1 MEGFKLWLHPFNWK
15 QSPLPLRIKELQHA
29 TAHDERISL
38 LREVC
43 CIASTY
49 SIDVAKLAEVVIHQ
63 ESLVVSNKEAASS
76 VRLPLSLAQID
87 QFDILE
93 SPVQRSDAALGFVAY
108 GYPMQANQALWRETN
123 YEIPSSA
130 PGDVWLFVVTADT
143 QSSAHVHDS
152 CSALSQAMNAL
163 VLHGAISGDINIFE
177 YANQRV
183 AKGGFGS
190 VQFLR
195 YKHGNDNRIFA
206 GKFVEGEDANALCCA
221 ECQYLHAAGN
231 HPNIVA
237 FRGLF
242 CFVTPSQ
249 ECMWMILMDSH
260 LGGDLFQRVRCHG
273 TFSERA
279 SLEVSLGV
287 LNALRHLHKCN
298 IIHRDVKPGNVVQAS
313 DSRAV
318 LIDMGIAV
326 HSSEQ
331 ARRKKMCGSPGFTA
345 PEILLRRGCEFKS
358 DVFGCGALLYF
369 VASGRGPFMGSN
381 KDETMALNK
390 RACINFDDRHFLA
403 LRWQSIE
410 VIRHML
416 EKKPRRRPDARAAH
430 EAVTF
435 VLDTL
440 PQGTLPGAT
449 ANASGDAMSELAEPL
464 HQEATSTSWI
474 RWPRPISAFS
484 SIKSS
489 EAISSYASSSSKSS
503 SSSVLGAARQKLSAG
518 PVVRKVTNS
527 AQKLKSLMNRVNGTR
542 TEVEPFS
549 NVAMPRCSSDDNP
562 PT

>member
-1 MEGFKLWLHPFNWK
+1 MEGFKLWLHPLNWK
-15 QSPLPLRIKELQHA
+15 QSPLPVRIKELQHA

-49 SIDVAKLAEVVIHQ
+49 SIDVAKLAEVAIHQ
-63 ESLVVSNKEAASS
+63 ECLVVSSKEAASS

-93 SPVQRSDAALGFVAY
+93 SPVQRSDAAIGFVAY
-108 GYPMQANQALWRETN
+108 GYPTQASQSLWRGTT
-123 YEIPSSA
+123 YEVPLSA

-163 VLHGAISGDINIFE
+163 VHQGAISGDINIFE
-177 YANQRV
+177 QVNERV
-183 AKGGFGS
+183 RKGGFGS

-195 YKHGNDNRIFA
+195 HKQGSDGRIFA
-206 GKFVEGEDANALCCA
+206 GKFMEGEKASALCCA
-221 ECQYLHAAGN
+221 ESQFLLAIGK

-237 FRGLF
+237 FCGVF

-249 ECMWMILMDSH
+249 ECKWMILMESH
-260 LGGDLFQRVRCHG
+260 LGGDISQRVRCHG

-318 LIDMGIAV
+318 LIDMGLAV
-326 HSSEQ
+326 HLSER
-331 ARRKKMCGSPGFTA
+331 AERKRVCGSPGFTA
-345 PEILLRRGCEFKS
+345 PEVLFRRGCEPKS
-358 DVFGCGALLYF
+358 DVFGCGAILYF
-369 VASGRGPFMGSN
+369 VASGRGPFAGSN
-381 KDETMALNK
+381 KEETMSLNK
-390 RACINFDDRHFLA
+390 LACISFDDRRLIT
-403 LRWQSIE
+403 LRWQTVEI
-410 VIRHML
+410 IRHML

-449 ANASGDAMSELAEPL
+449 ANASGDAMSELVEPL
-464 HQEATSTSWI
+464 HQEASSTSWI
-474 RWPRPISAFS
+474 RWTRPLGVFS
-484 SIKSS
+484 SIRSS
-489 EAISSYASSSSKSS
+489 EAPSSYASSSSKSS
-503 SSSVLGAARQKLSAG
+503 ASSLLGAARQRLGNGTA
-518 PVVRKVTNS
+518 VRKVTNS
-527 AQKLKSLMNRVNGTR
+527 AQKLKSLMNRVTGTR
-542 TEVEPFS
+542 TERESFS
-549 NVAMPRCSSDDNP
+549 NVATPHPATRVR
-562 PT
+562 